1 MKEPSTAA
9 VRACCRAAL
18 NRIRTKHIKEF
29 PGASGTVF
37 LISDAYPGVWMEHT
51 YDALAWVALDASDK
65 AIAIRQTRLFLDRQ
79 SEEGQFPF
87 RFVDISNPHWNGQP
101 QPRNMNHMQECVSFA
116 RMCLAAHKL
125 NPGSEDY
132 LAAAYEACCRRD
144 RWMVEH
150 RMQTGR
156 GLIEMYCGY
165 DTGHDNSE
173 RLRGMKYEG
182 WVGEDGGY
190 MPTDCPVAP
199 MLATD
204 MNANFYGNRVAL
216 SEMAALLG
224 KPDEAAAWRKKA
236 NNIREKMFELLFD
249 EKDCFFYDVD
259 KHGRQRRMKSIS
271 ITNVI
276 LEDVCDEAL
285 VDEIYER
292 HFKNPAAFGTPYP
305 FPSLAMNEPRTK
317 PHLPG
322 NDWGYYSM
330 GLTALRTLLWMPRYG
345 RTKEMH
351 EMMRAWLRGWTNC
364 FDTMPFGQ
372 ELDPYAGTP
381 SNCSSWYSATMLYY
395 LHAARE
401 LGIFDEF

>member
-116 RMCLAAHKL
+116 RMCLSAHKL

-173 RLRGMKYEG
+173 RLRGMKYPRNIC
-182 WVGEDGGY
+182 EDAAY

-199 MLATD
+199 LLAVD
-204 MNANFYGNRVAL
+204 MNANLYGNRMSLAR
-216 SEMAALLG
+216 MAETLG
-224 KPDEAAAWRKKA
+224 RPEEAAAWRKKA
-236 NNIREKMFELLFD
+236 AAIREKMMELLFD
-249 EKDCFFYDVD
+249 EKDFFFYDLD
-259 KHGRQRRMKSIS
+259 KNGVRRRIKNIS
-271 ITNVI
+271 ITQIFDEN
-276 LEDVCDEAL
+276 VCDPDLAN
-285 VDEIYER
+285 EIYER
-292 HFKNPAAFGTPYP
+292 HLANPAEFAAPYP
-305 FPSLAMNEPRTK
+305 FPSLAMNEARTA
-317 PHLPG
+317 PPLSG
-322 NDWGYYSM
+322 NDWGYYSQ
-330 GLTALRTLLWMPRYG
+330 GNTALRTLRWMKRYG
-345 RTKEMH
+345 REREMH
-351 EMMRAWLRGWTNC
+351 AMMRAWISAWTGEEK
-364 FDTMPFGQ
+364 TPFGQ
-372 ELDPYAGTP
+372 ELDPISGRP
-381 SNCSSWYSATMLYY
+381 SDCSPYYSPTMLYY
-395 LHAARE
+395 LTAARE
-401 LGIFDEF
+401 LGYLE